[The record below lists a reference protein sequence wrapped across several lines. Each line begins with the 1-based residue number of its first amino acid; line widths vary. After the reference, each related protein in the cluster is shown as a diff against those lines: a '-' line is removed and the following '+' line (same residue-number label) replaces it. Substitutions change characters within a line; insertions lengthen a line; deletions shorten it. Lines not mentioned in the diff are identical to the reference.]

1 MPGST
6 RAFCKIGSTPLRGNS
21 LFIQRHRRSERIWLK
36 LGQRARLGDASDQR
50 CRGRPTSTLILT
62 KLVLSID
69 KFLEDPDPVDADGAS
84 SEKGLGGLINGLL
97 QDPASI
103 LDGFAPFEVVST
115 MQSI

>member
-1 MPGST
+1 M
-6 RAFCKIGSTPLRGNS
+6 
-21 LFIQRHRRSERIWLK
+21 
-36 LGQRARLGDASDQR
+36 LGLVTQAISDAGG
-50 CRGRPTSTLILT
+50 GRTSTLILT

-69 KFLEDPDPVDADGAS
+69 KFLEDPDPVDADAAS